1 MRILREGS
9 PVKLILIKE
18 SNMIL
23 DSMKSFYGDNFIA
36 IGIPNNTKSVD
47 RHELVNDILE
57 TITEPYRVV
66 LCADPEMFKTL
77 TGLKSTG
84 KDGIACDS
92 KLGKCFIIPNWASV
106 LYNPAQEPR
115 GKFILERIE
124 EFLKTGVSS
133 ILGSDVL
140 KNVKYCFLKDMS
152 TYHSAFTELSN
163 HEALSVDIETT
174 GLHHYNS
181 TIISIAFSWDKHSGI
196 AMEVSDNKSIKTLL
210 RLFFLNYKGKKIF
223 HNATFDTMFIIYHC
237 FMKDLEDWNGMLEG
251 LHCIY
256 NNLEDTRI
264 IAYLALNTCNLI
276 SLSLKDLSHEYTGDY
291 AQSDIDNCSNIP
303 LERLLP
309 YNVTDTCATWYVYD
323 KYKPIMIQDKQEN
336 IYLTLMLP
344 SLKTLTETQLVGF
357 RLNPSRVNDLA
368 TLLYNKQY
376 KFEMDLK
383 SNFYVINFEEELK
396 KETVLEYNNSHKR
409 TRRTIED
416 YRNSWLFNFGSNQQV
431 GKFLYEYLKLPV
443 IETTKTGAPAVGAD
457 TLEKLVNHTTDD
469 KVKECLSS
477 LYELSKVNKIINAF
491 LKNFTDAPTVGEGK
505 GLYGSFNL
513 CGTKSGRLSSSEPNM
528 QQIPSTGS
536 PYAKPVKRIFTAPK
550 GYVFCGADQRA
561 LEDHI
566 SALTTKDKNKL
577 KVYLENYDGHCLRS
591 YSYYTEQM
599 PDIEAKMKYADK
611 EGKYY
616 RVTLDDGTS
625 KVFHESDPEYKE
637 YANEVI

>member
-1 MRILREGS
+1 MRLLREGN
-9 PVKLILIKE
+9 PTKLLLIKE
-18 SNMIL
+18 TNMIST
-23 DSMKSFYGDNFIA
+23 SMKSFYGGDYIA
-36 IGIPNNTKSVD
+36 VGIPNNTKATD
-47 RHELVNDILE
+47 RYELIKDIQE
-57 TITEPYRVV
+57 TVTEPYKVV

-124 EFLKTGVSS
+124 EYLNTGISS

-140 KNVKYCFLKDMS
+140 KNVKYCFLKDRS

-163 HEALSVDIETT
+163 HDALCVDIETT

-196 AMEVSDNKSIKTLL
+196 AMEVSNDPQIKDMLKN
-210 RLFFLNYKGKKIF
+210 FFLNYKGKKIF
-223 HNATFDTMFIIYHC
+223 HNATFDTMFLIYHC
-237 FMKDLEDWNGMLEG
+237 FMKNLEDWNGMLEG
-251 LHCIY
+251 LHCVY

-276 SLSLKDLSHEYTGDY
+276 SLGLKDLSHEYTGDY

-303 LERLLP
+303 LDRLLP
-309 YNVTDTCATWYVYD
+309 YNVTDTCATWYVYE
-323 KYKPIMIQDKQEN
+323 KYKPKMMQDNQGA
-336 IYLTLMLP
+336 IYLNLLLP

-357 RLNPSRVNDLA
+357 RLNPNKVNDLA
-368 TLLYNKQY
+368 TFLYNKQY
-376 KFEMDLK
+376 KFECTL
-383 SNFYVINFEEELK
+383 NQNIHVINFEEQLK
-396 KETVLEYNNSHKR
+396 KETVLEYNNTHKK
-409 TRRTIED
+409 TRKTTED
-416 YRNSWLFNFGSNQQV
+416 YKDVWLFNFGSNQQV

-457 TLEKLVNHTTDD
+457 TLEKLINHTTDD
-469 KVKECLSS
+469 KVKECLTN
-477 LYELSKVNKIINAF
+477 LYELSKVNKIISAF
-491 LKNFTDAPTVGEGK
+491 LKNFTEAPTVGESK

-513 CGTKSGRLSSSEPNM
+513 CGTKSGRLSSSEPNL
-528 QQIPSTGS
+528 QQLPSTGS
-536 PYAKPVKRIFTAPK
+536 PYAKPVKEIFTAPK
-550 GYVFCGADQRA
+550 GYVFCGADQRS

-566 SALTTKDKNKL
+566 SALITKDKNKL

-599 PDIEAKMKYADK
+599 PDIEAKMRYADK
-611 EGKYY
+611 EGKYFK
-616 RVTLDDGTS
+616 VTLDDGTI
-625 KVFHESDPEYKE
+625 KFFHESDPEFKE
-637 YANEVI
+637 LVNA